1 MTCARCRRSH
11 DHTSR
16 KKLLTEDYSITCTLQ
31 TRAGDALVHRTF
43 LPRTSLLR
51 AVLIMFLSKDRVD
64 DLPGGLLD
72 GLVRRVHDLP
82 AAVFAGEVPDILDL
96 GKNVLQIAVARPEAR
111 VLLAHLPDLLEHLG
125 VDV

>member
-1 MTCARCRRSH
+1 MTCARYRRSH

-16 KKLLTEDYSITCTLQ
+16 KKLVTEDYSIIGTLQ
-31 TRAGDALVHRTF
+31 TRGGDCPGHCRL
-43 LPRTSLLR
+43 LLWTSLLR

-96 GKNVLQIAVARPEAR
+96 GKNVLQIAVAR
-111 VLLAHLPDLLEHLG
+111 
-125 VDV
+125 